1 MTRWYEAVALMAGL
15 ALATTGS
22 AQQAPCPTPAST
34 FELIQRGVFEQH
46 GCTQDFCHGAGMQA
60 GLDLRAGA
68 AYASLLHHD
77 ESAHADEAEQSDDHE
92 YKLVDPG
99 RPDES
104 LLWLVLAA
112 KTLQRPN
119 VPAEAMPI
127 GALPLSRDELEA
139 VDLWIAAGAPEQG
152 VVPQVADKIDA
163 CPQSSSDDYFNLPAC
178 DPNDTSLLLPNLVP
192 QPPQDIRLTSV
203 EGHRIIYFSTIIA
216 NTGEGPLIIQAAS
229 RPSHPGQ
236 LMDAEQVILRQG
248 GAPCSHPAGAIRFG
262 DDGKSWQYAQM
273 ANFELRKE
281 DPMTGDTFALRTK
294 TYFCL
299 LDTDALRPADNMP
312 RQYEAHCTD
321 DIGRMGISVGWA
333 DTYHRVFPGQWL
345 DLDADPEQAVPAGSY
360 YLVNIANPADV
371 LWETDRSLN
380 SNMSYTRVKVNAQD
394 PDAPVV
400 QPTPVAQPTPAEQ
413 SPARLPRTRVARP
426 PRTASSAR
434 QPHPARASAAS
445 RPEHPTRLARAPHT
459 RAPRAVRTRVEHS
472 VRHAA
477 PRHPSETVP

>member
-1 MTRWYEAVALMAGL
+1 MTRWYQAVGLMAGL
-15 ALATTGS
+15 AFATKGA

-34 FELIQRGVFEQH
+34 FELIQRGIFEQH
-46 GCTQDFCHGAGMQA
+46 GCTQDFCHGASKQA

-68 AYASLLHHD
+68 SYESLLHSGQTD
-77 ESAHADEAEQSDDHE
+77 EPE
-92 YKLVDPG
+92 LVDPG
-99 RPDES
+99 RPEES

-119 VPAEAMPI
+119 VPAEPMPI
-127 GALPLSRDELEA
+127 GALPLSRDELEG

-152 VVPQVADKIDA
+152 VVRQVAGLIDA
-163 CPQSSSDDYFNLPAC
+163 CPQSSSDDYFNLPPC
-178 DPNDTSLLLPNLVP
+178 DANDTTLLLPNMVP

-216 NTGEGPLIIQAAS
+216 NTGDGPLIIQAAS

-248 GAPCSHPAGAIRFG
+248 GTPCAHPAGVIRFG

-273 ANFELRKE
+273 ANFELRKD

-294 TYFCL
+294 TYFCV
-299 LDTDALRPADNMP
+299 LDTDAIRPADNFP
-312 RQYEAHCTD
+312 RQYQAHCTD

-371 LWETDRSLN
+371 LWETDPSLK
-380 SNMSYTRVKVNAQD
+380 SNLSYTRVKVNAQD
-394 PDAPVV
+394 PDPPAL
-400 QPTPVAQPTPAEQ
+400 QPTPAASPVAPPTPAVQ
-413 SPARLPRTRVARP
+413 SPAPLPHQHVARP
-426 PRTASSAR
+426 LRTTSAVR
-434 QPHPARASAAS
+434 QPHPARPSAAS
-445 RPEHPTRLARAPHT
+445 RPEHPSRLARAAHT
-459 RAPRAVRTRVEHS
+459 RAPRAARSRGEHS
-472 VRHAA
+472 VRQAE
-477 PRHPSETVP
+477 PRHPSVSVP